1 MKIAIDGFALGLSEG
16 TGLATFAYETA
27 HTLHAGG
34 HEVSVIYGLQGLGR
48 DERLRW
54 PRLVERLRSGG
65 EMRPFE
71 WLRWLPYAAAY
82 ALPGLLGWPLKAT
95 PVCRGPLDQVA
106 QDAPRIPEVTH
117 LYNLPGIYPA
127 AHALAGLTGHAQTLE
142 RLPGAE
148 VFHRT
153 SPLPM
158 RMRGVANVVT
168 VHDVIPLAM
177 PDSTA
182 INLKHYRR
190 IMQASLAK
198 ADALFVI
205 SEHSRRDLLTF
216 FDIPAERVVVVYQAV
231 DLPAALRN
239 LGRDELRQALKS
251 RFDLAP
257 GGYFLFYGAIEPKKN
272 VMRILDAHGMS
283 RAGLPLVI
291 AGRNGWMYEPEVRRI
306 GELLGDPRTAGRL
319 RRYEYLPF
327 EQLMLLLKGARA
339 LVFPSLYEGFGLPV
353 LEAMLM
359 GVPVITSNTTSL
371 PEVAGDAAL
380 MVDPRDAGQIADAMD
395 RLAGDDALC
404 AGLVR
409 KGQLQVQKF
418 KPELYGQRLESGYRR
433 ALG

>member
-1 MKIAIDGFALGLSEG
+1 MRIAIDGFALGLFEG
-16 TGLATFAYETA
+16 TGLATFAYEMA
-27 HTLHAGG
+27 RTLHAGG
-34 HEVSVIYGLQGLGR
+34 HEVSVLYGLQGLGR
-48 DERLRW
+48 DEQRRW

-65 EMRPFE
+65 EILPFE

-82 ALPGLLGWPLKAT
+82 AAPGLLGWPLKAA
-95 PVCRGPLDQVA
+95 PVRRGLSATGA
-106 QDAPRIPEVTH
+106 QDAARIPDVAH
-117 LYNLPGIYPA
+117 LYNLPGIYAA
-127 AHALAGLTGHAQTLE
+127 AHALAGLTGRAQTLD

-153 SPLPM
+153 SPLPL

-182 INLKHYRR
+182 INLRHYRR

-205 SEHSRRDLLTF
+205 SEHSRRDLLNF
-216 FDIPAERVVVVYQAV
+216 FDVPAERVVVVYQAV
-231 DLPAALRN
+231 DLPAPLRHV
-239 LGRDELRQALKS
+239 GHDELRQALKD

-257 GGYFLFYGAIEPKKN
+257 GGYFLFFGAIEPKKN
-272 VMRILDAHGMS
+272 VMRILDAHAMS

-291 AGRNGWMYEPEVRRI
+291 AGRNGWMYERELRRI
-306 GELLGDPRTAGRL
+306 GELLADPRTAARL

-353 LEAMLM
+353 LEAMQM
-359 GVPVITSNTTSL
+359 GVPVITSNVASL

-380 MVDPRDAGQIADAMD
+380 LVDPRDAGQIAAAMD
-395 RLAGDDALC
+395 RLAGDDALH
-404 AGLVR
+404 ADLVR
-409 KGQLQVQKF
+409 RGHQQAQHFSPDRYLRRLQ
-418 KPELYGQRLESGYRR
+418 EGYRR